1 MLVVST
7 DIGEPNMKHRLLRVS
22 MVAVLALGV
31 GSVVTTPS
39 GAATPVT
46 KCAHLKGSAT
56 LTPGIQ
62 SAKKAQKVTAK
73 GNLTSC
79 TPTKATGGS
88 GTISASLKVAP
99 GNCAT
104 LANGGAKFTGTAQTV
119 WENKKTS
126 SYTLTFYAGK
136 GKNATVASLP
146 GKVSAGLFKGKKV
159 PGAIKFT
166 PKKGQNCLTV
176 PIKNLTFVQAKAFQ
190 IA

>member
-1 MLVVST
+1 
-7 DIGEPNMKHRLLRVS
+7 MKHRLLRVS

-31 GSVVTTPS
+31 GSVVAASPS
-39 GAATPVT
+39 GAVTPVQ

-62 SAKKAQKVTAK
+62 SAKKAQTVAAK

-104 LANGGAKFTGTAQTV
+104 LASGGSKFTGTAKTV
-119 WENKKTS
+119 WKNKKTS
-126 SYTLTFYAGK
+126 SYTLTFVTGK
-136 GKNATVASLP
+136 GKNATVATIT
-146 GKVSAGLFKGKKV
+146 GKVSAGLFKGHKV
-159 PGAIKFT
+159 TGAIKFT
-166 PKKGQNCLTV
+166 PKSGQNCVTT
-176 PIKNLTFVQAKAFQ
+176 PIKNVTFVNTKPFQ
-190 IA
+190 IV

>member
-1 MLVVST
+1 
-7 DIGEPNMKHRLLRVS
+7 
-22 MVAVLALGV
+22 MVAALALGM
-31 GSVVTTPS
+31 GSIVSAPS

-88 GTISASLKVAP
+88 GTISASLKVSP

-104 LANGGAKFTGTAQTV
+104 LASGGSKFTGTAKSV
-119 WENKKTS
+119 WKNKKTS
-126 SYTLTFYAGK
+126 SYSLTFTTGK
-136 GKNATVASLP
+136 GKNATVATLT
-146 GKVSAGLFKGKKV
+146 GKVTAGLFKGKKV
-159 PGAIKFT
+159 TGAIKFT
-166 PKKGQNCLTV
+166 PKKGQNCVTV
-176 PIKNLTFVQAKAFQ
+176 PIKNVTFVQTKPFQ